1 MELERRNNLSLP
13 TTSPRDLLADL
24 NAAEA
29 KRPRL
34 ILITGPPGAGK
45 TRWCR
50 ALRAAARDARYP
62 VRGVLSVAVFYEE
75 RKVAIDLVDAAGGER
90 RRLAVLRAWPSGIP
104 LSLTLSQGNGDI
116 VPATGRWQFDPATL
130 AWGNHLL
137 QQAGDG
143 DVLIVDEIG
152 PLEFKQG
159 RGFQAGLAALDR
171 GDYRLGCATVRPS
184 LLAMARSRWPGSQ
197 IIHLP
202 REETTTA

>member
-1 MELERRNNLSLP
+1 MSLP

-29 KRPRL
+29 ERPRL
-34 ILITGPPGAGK
+34 ILLTGPPGAGK

-50 ALRAAARDARYP
+50 ALRAAARDAGYT
-62 VRGVLSVAVFYEE
+62 VRGVLSLAVFYQE
-75 RKVAIDLVDAAGGER
+75 RKVAIDLVDAAGDER
-90 RRLAVLRAWPSGIP
+90 RRLAVLRAWPSGLP

-137 QQAGDG
+137 HNAGAG

-184 LLAMARSRWPGSQ
+184 LLETARRRWPGSRV
-197 IIHLP
+197 IHLP
-202 REETTTA
+202 QEAAAEA